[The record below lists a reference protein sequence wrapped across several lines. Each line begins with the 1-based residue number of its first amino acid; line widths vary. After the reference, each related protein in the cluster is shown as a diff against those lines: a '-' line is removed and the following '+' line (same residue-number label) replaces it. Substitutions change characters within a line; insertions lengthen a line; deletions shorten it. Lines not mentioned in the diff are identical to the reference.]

1 MLLSVTGQKGMR
13 KGSEREEFGPGQ
25 TEEGLVS
32 PGESLELIYRAEGS
46 HWRVLNRG
54 MR

>member
-25 TEEGLVS
+25 TDEGLVS
-32 PGESLELIYRAEGS
+32 PGEEFGTYLQGRGKPLEGFK
-46 HWRVLNRG
+46 
-54 MR
+54 